1 MQRNRVSPPSRRV
14 YRLARQRPWPAVS
27 WWYSLLFAVPLL
39 ILIFMGIASLFD
51 SDDSG
56 GSVEIAITDQAT
68 GQPLQGAI
76 VTVGDQQA
84 QSNERGIATVERP
97 DDPATI
103 VVQAVNY
110 EPMHGTIDDGSKREQ
125 AVALRSTTVS
135 GVLTD
140 GGTGQPIAGAR
151 IILLS
156 DGEPTQ
162 VSTTTGEDGSYTL
175 ENVPADASFRVEA
188 DGYASMEQATGGS
201 AQVNIAAQPAALEQ
215 NTANDEG
222 ADEPDA
228 EVAQSD
234 SDEEDDA
241 ETPRDTSGL
250 PEVPEMV
257 RAIYVSSAAA
267 ANPDTL
273 DSIIELINET
283 ELNAVVLDIKED
295 YVWYDTQ
302 VAFFQDAQA
311 VNAVYD
317 VEAVLQ
323 KLKENGIYTIAR
335 LVVFK
340 DPIVAENRPDLAI
353 QDDNG
358 GLWRGYQGEAWVNPF
373 LEELWEANILLAI
386 EAAEYGFDEIQYD
399 YVRFPSDGDLSTA
412 DFDHGYSMDDRVGA
426 ISDFLDASH
435 ERINEAGAWL
445 AADVF
450 GIIAL
455 YDDDQGIGQY
465 LRELVKHVDF
475 VCPMVYPSHFDAGSI
490 YVGDGGEPNDYPGE
504 VIEISMAGALDKMPG
519 MEEKLRPWLQDF
531 SLGGMM
537 AYGPEEVRAQID
549 AAEASGA
556 TGWMLWNSGAGT
568 NNEDALNPE

>member
-1 MQRNRVSPPSRRV
+1 MQRNRAPEAPPRHY

-39 ILIFMGIASLFD
+39 ILLGMGIASLFGSGD
-51 SDDSG
+51 SPTTVD
-56 GSVEIAITDQAT
+56 IAVTDQAT

-76 VTVGDQQA
+76 VTVGEQQA
-84 QSNERGIATVERP
+84 ESNGDGIATVERP

-110 EPMHGTIDDGSKREQ
+110 EPMHGTIDRGSKRSQ
-125 AVALRSTTVS
+125 AVALRSTTIS

-140 GGTGQPIAGAR
+140 GATGQPIVGAR
-151 IILLS
+151 VILLS

-162 VSTTTGEDGSYTL
+162 VSTTTGDDGSYTL
-175 ENVPADASFRVEA
+175 ANVPANATLRVEA
-188 DGYASMEQATGGS
+188 NGYEPLDQATGGA
-201 AQVNIAAQPAALEQ
+201 AQVSIAAQPAAAQE
-215 NTANDEG
+215 TPAGDE
-222 ADEPDA
+222 AEP
-228 EVAQSD
+228 AQSD
-234 SDEEDDA
+234 QEEDAEADA
-241 ETPRDTSGL
+241 PRDTSGL

-257 RAIYVSSAAA
+257 RAIYISANSAADPA
-267 ANPDTL
+267 TL
-273 DSIIELINET
+273 DSIIQLVNET

-295 YVWYDTQ
+295 YIWYDTQ
-302 VAFFQDAQA
+302 VAFFQDADA
-311 VNAVYD
+311 VSPIYD
-317 VEAVLQ
+317 VDEVLQ
-323 KLKENGIYTIAR
+323 KLKDNGIYTIAR

-358 GLWRGYQGEAWVNPF
+358 GLWRGWQGEAWVNPF
-373 LEELWEANILLAI
+373 LEELWEANIQLAI
-386 EAAEYGFDEIQYD
+386 EAAQHGFDEIQYD

-412 DFDHGYSMDDRVGA
+412 DFSHEYTMDDRVGA
-426 ISDFLDASH
+426 ISAFLDESH

-490 YVGDGGEPNDYPGE
+490 NVGNGGEPNDYPYE

-531 SLGGMM
+531 SLGGMK
-537 AYGPEEVRAQID
+537 AYGPDEVRAQID
-549 AAEASGA
+549 AAEDSGA
-556 TGWMLWNSGAGT
+556 TGWLLWNSGAGT
-568 NNEDALNPE
+568 NNEDALNPEQ